1 MMVKMAWRLTLAVAV
16 VCVGS
21 VCSNGQVD
29 LMSRLLMQR
38 DYGVKLCG
46 REFIRAV
53 IFTCG
58 GSRWRRSTDDFES
71 QQWESQHDATDEDNK
86 QSLPHITELRDTG
99 APLLS
104 SQSLSLADLLAIYGA
119 LGERQPQYQ
128 QQFLNEPNP
137 LEKPQASSF
146 LGEQVVSSL
155 TDNWPMSSK
164 KKRNFS
170 LGVAGMCCSQGCTK
184 NDIGRLC

>member
-1 MMVKMAWRLTLAVAV
+1 MAWRLTLAVAV

-58 GSRWRRSTDDFES
+58 GSRWRRSTDDFGECKKKN
-71 QQWESQHDATDEDNK
+71 QK
-86 QSLPHITELRDTG
+86 PKYTG

-119 LGERQPQYQ
+119 LGERQ
-128 QQFLNEPNP
+128 
-137 LEKPQASSF
+137 
-146 LGEQVVSSL
+146 
-155 TDNWPMSSK
+155 
-164 KKRNFS
+164 NFS